1 MASLKKEVHRLIRQ
15 MAQAAADNPE
25 MLSEL
30 LDAMVEHIEEPA
42 SPTIERFIEEEGD
55 LFTRE
60 LSFLA
65 RFEPPA
71 PRIIPYVRV
80 FNEGKKERSPW
91 KSADILYMAP
101 EFFVNGIEDLQGALD
116 AAVEDIDEEE
126 TLSIWLAP
134 FQDSDERTGF
144 LLYMRDQD
152 GREALCRAKGGDL
165 SRMPVRAE
173 RLPEMFSQILE
184 PHLKRGLKPL
194 VRIEKALVESGQL
207 EELLEELK
215 NSGCATIEADQW
227 KVLAKW
233 VAHSDAVRFELVRY
247 AQMHASNWSEEAHGL
262 MRIAAHTLSDFFEHA
277 KEQHRKLL
285 GEIEK
290 AHDKKLTRLRGDL
303 EKMRM
308 LSDGVKKRADRSDS
322 DNRALQKR
330 LKTVQAQQG
339 AVASTGESDGSAA
352 ANEEASL
359 GQALDTLFG

>member
-1 MASLKKEVHRLIRQ
+1 MASLKKEMHRLIRQ
-15 MAQAAADNPE
+15 MAQAAAENPE

-30 LDAMVEHIEEPA
+30 LGAMVEHIEEPV
-42 SPTIERFIEEEGD
+42 SPTIERFIEEEGE

-71 PRIIPYVRV
+71 PRIMPYVRV

-101 EFFVNGIEDLQGALD
+101 EFFVNGIEDLQDALD
-116 AAVEDIDEEE
+116 AAVEDINEDE
-126 TLSIWLAP
+126 TVSIWLAP

-152 GREALCRAKGGDL
+152 GREALYRAKGGDL

-173 RLPEMFSQILE
+173 TLPEMFGQVLE
-184 PHLKRGLKPL
+184 PHLKRGLRPL
-194 VRIEKALVESGQL
+194 VRIEKTLTESGRL
-207 EELLEELK
+207 EEVQKELET
-215 NSGCATIEADQW
+215 SGCAPIKADQW

-233 VAHSDAVRFELVRY
+233 VSHSDAVRLELVRY

-262 MRIAAHTLSDFFEHA
+262 MRIAAHTLSDFFEHT

-285 GEIEK
+285 GDIEK
-290 AHDKKLTRLRGDL
+290 AQDKKLTRLRGDL

-308 LSDGVKKRADRSDS
+308 LSDGAKKRADRSDA
-322 DNRALQKR
+322 DNRALQTK
-330 LKTVQAQQG
+330 LKTALAQQG
-339 AVASTGESDGSAA
+339 AVAGVGAADGSADA
-352 ANEEASL
+352 KDEISL
-359 GQALDTLFG
+359 GQALDVLFV